1 MYFFESLPKHIPRP
15 KAILSPRE
23 ASQRAEGIRSH
34 LFASW
39 GRLQKI
45 VLAHEETIQKRWK
58 KRTGAKRKQ
67 LLQEIEPTLPEQHAP
82 EITALSQPS
91 ATQKL
96 NAFLFPYLN
105 LEDLSINNGVQF
117 LGLLHARTHYAPSQF
132 AWFDYNTLH
141 FGIVVGGIDRYH
153 AMDCGMVV
161 FGDEDTY
168 GKVLEYSEPLEKSDE
183 TAPDGG
189 QMEFILRESMPFG
202 DGLAVLHTQ
211 LKLMDFLLAVVSK
224 ILCDVDLATFTP
236 VAPLPPPD
244 ILILNTTFQ
253 WQSRARLNAL
263 KPYRPPPVFSIDEI
277 TVIIDSQYE
286 LAVQHLADL
295 RTDPIYLAETIA
307 SYCAHRIE
315 TILTAPLPLIRK
327 RALTLMLS
335 DTYSFFVFYHVA
347 KEIIA
352 EFRVVQAKF
361 PDIPRARE
369 LPKEYEDALKNLYP
383 ILGLIEKHITKVHHQ
398 TMCASSA
405 LSAGRSI
412 ECNDPTYTK
421 HKITFSPQPGDELY
435 AYMVLLLQEQQTHMW
450 QVSRIFDQ
458 LDRLT
463 QDGTARERISPL
475 IGNLLSQ
482 WGVVN
487 DCKFILELHRPAVED
502 DQDLQTGIQERLTK
516 WHPLIASIVSG
527 VSPPTPLADLAFPLT
542 RFAYPKGPK
551 DGAWAAKCQRVD
563 DEFSAFWRTADQW
576 LLKVCGRPLYTLGAE
591 VIAPYRVE
599 PTDWAA
605 VAARKVAIRLKP
617 TPDALVPFGG
627 AEQSPPTEEAV
638 PTVKIK
644 EKTRGAI
651 ATSATEEDV
660 DSREREVALVAP
672 TPVSTRAYKVFS
684 ALFNAAKDE
693 EIALQQSSVPWKDIQ
708 TAFAQLGFELHKTRG
723 SAWTFRHPDGPKT
736 VTVHEPHPS
745 PTMSFWEARR
755 FGRRLTRRFGW
766 TLESFVL
773 DAAAA

>member
-1 MYFFESLPKHIPRP
+1 MFGGETPHTAPQSDFIPTRGESN
-15 KAILSPRE
+15 
-23 ASQRAEGIRSH
+23 IRSQ

-96 NAFLFPYLN
+96 GAFLFPYLN

-117 LGLLHARTHYAPSQF
+117 LGLLHARTHYPPSQF

-153 AMDCGMVV
+153 AMDCGMIV
-161 FGDEDTY
+161 FGDESTY
-168 GKVLEYSEPLEKSDE
+168 GKVLEYSEPLDKSDE
-183 TAPDGG
+183 TTPDGG
-189 QMEFILRESMPFG
+189 QMEFTLRESMPFG

-224 ILCDVDLATFTP
+224 ILCDVDLTTLTP
-236 VAPLPPPD
+236 VAPLPPLD

-277 TVIIDSQYE
+277 TVVIDSQYE

-295 RTDPIYLAETIA
+295 RTDPVYLAETIA

-315 TILTAPLPLIRK
+315 TILTAPLSLIRK

-335 DTYSFFVFYHVA
+335 DAYSFFVFYHVA

-361 PDIPRARE
+361 PDILRARE

-405 LSAGRSI
+405 LSA
-412 ECNDPTYTK
+412 
-421 HKITFSPQPGDELY
+421 
-435 AYMVLLLQEQQTHMW
+435 EQQTHMW

-463 QDGTARERISPL
+463 QDGAARERISPL

-516 WHPLIASIVSG
+516 WHPLIASIISG

-551 DGAWAAKCQRVD
+551 GSAWAAKCQRVD
-563 DEFSAFWRTADQW
+563 DDFSAFWKTADQW
-576 LLKVCGRPLYTLGAE
+576 LLKVCGRPLFILGAE
-591 VIAPYRVE
+591 VIAPFGVE

-605 VAARKVAIRLKP
+605 LAARKVAVRPKP

-627 AEQSPPTEEAV
+627 AKQSPPTEEAV
-638 PTVKIK
+638 PTVKMK
-644 EKTRGAI
+644 AKTRGAI
-651 ATSATEEDV
+651 AISATEENV
-660 DSREREVALVAP
+660 DSREREVALAAP

-708 TAFAQLGFELHKTRG
+708 TAFAQLGL
-723 SAWTFRHPDGPKT
+723 T

-745 PTMSFWEARR
+745 PMMSFWEARR